1 MFRLDQ
7 KIAFVTGAGSGIGE
21 HIARLFAQQGAH
33 VILAD
38 IRLDAAEQVAGEI
51 RDAGGSAR
59 TQQLDVAE
67 ESQVKAAIE
76 QAAATEGRL
85 DILVNNAGISHVGNI
100 LETSL
105 QDWERVMSVNA
116 RGVFLCAR
124 EGVRQMLAQSPAGG
138 VIINMSSVAATI
150 GIDRRLPYCAS
161 KGAVLALTR
170 SIAIDFAT
178 RGIRCNAICPGTVQ
192 TPFVEGYLA
201 RHFAGHEDE
210 VRQQLHARQPIGRRA
225 LPGFGRGG
233 ICDRLWTGHRWRL
246 DGEIERPGCERKEYG
261 MPSQT
266 EASGPL
272 ALRPLGSTGLQV
284 TPVCIGCAPLG
295 NMPET
300 FAYEVPEER
309 ALATIR
315 AFFASPLNF
324 LDTAASYGDGESD
337 RRFLRRW

>member
-7 KIAFVTGAGSGIGE
+7 KIVFVTGAGSGIGE

-38 IRLDAAEQVAGEI
+38 IRADAAERVASDI
-51 RDAGGSAR
+51 RAAGGSTR
-59 TQQLDVAE
+59 SQQLDVTE

-76 QAAATEGRL
+76 QVAVTEGRL

-105 QDWERVMSVNA
+105 QDWQSVMSVNA
-116 RGVFLCAR
+116 GGVFLCAR
-124 EGVRQMLAQSPAGG
+124 EGVRQMLAQSPVGG

-178 RGIRCNAICPGTVQ
+178 QGIRCNAICPGTVQ

-201 RHFAGHEDE
+201 RNFAGHEGE
-210 VRQQLHARQPIGRRA
+210 VRQQLHARQPIGRMGQPDEIASAA
-225 LPGFGRGG
+225 LYLASDEAAFVTGSALVIDGG
-233 ICDRLWTGHRWRL
+233 WTA
-246 DGEIERPGCERKEYG
+246 K
-261 MPSQT
+261 
-266 EASGPL
+266 
-272 ALRPLGSTGLQV
+272 
-284 TPVCIGCAPLG
+284 
-295 NMPET
+295 
-300 FAYEVPEER
+300 
-309 ALATIR
+309 
-315 AFFASPLNF
+315 
-324 LDTAASYGDGESD
+324 
-337 RRFLRRW
+337 